1 MLQVFG
7 GLTHTCSHPP
17 TSPMATKASILVLV
31 MINGGIRGS
40 ALISPSLVLSPSIH
54 HALVKILLSLAIS
67 LSKLAPDVDGT
78 HLRSLCCVI

>member
-54 HALVKILLSLAIS
+54 HAQIHKYKVLKRPYMCYIFEKHGIQ
-67 LSKLAPDVDGT
+67 GYQ
-78 HLRSLCCVI
+78 I